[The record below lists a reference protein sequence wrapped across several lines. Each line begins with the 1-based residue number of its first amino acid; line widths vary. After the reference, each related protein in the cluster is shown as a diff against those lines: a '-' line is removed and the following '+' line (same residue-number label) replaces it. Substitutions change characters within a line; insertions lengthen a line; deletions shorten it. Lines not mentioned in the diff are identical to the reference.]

1 MKGLGKKN
9 KPVNLSTQVLVFF
22 IPVIG
27 YYAWYRIGKLWSG
40 FFLNLALG
48 LTVVPLFV
56 FPTMMLYQNYL
67 FLVIAIIG
75 FTIKIYFLI
84 KWSKE
89 HNKRYEID
97 EKN

>member
-1 MKGLGKKN
+1 M
-9 KPVNLSTQVLVFF
+9 KPVNINTQILMFF
-22 IPVIG
+22 IPVLG

-56 FPTMMLYQNYL
+56 FPQMLLYQNFL

-75 FTIKIYFLI
+75 FAIKIYFLI

-89 HNKRYEID
+89 HNIRCDVDKE
-97 EKN
+97 N

>member
-1 MKGLGKKN
+1 MKS
-9 KPVNLSTQVLVFF
+9 VNINTQILMFF
-22 IPVIG
+22 IPVLG

-56 FPTMMLYQNYL
+56 FPTMMLYQNFL
-67 FLVIAIIG
+67 FLIIAIIG
-75 FTIKIYFLI
+75 FAIKIYFLI

-89 HNKRYEID
+89 HNIRCDVDKE
-97 EKN
+97 N

>member
-1 MKGLGKKN
+1 M
-9 KPVNLSTQVLVFF
+9 KPVNINTQILMFFVPVL
-22 IPVIG
+22 G

-56 FPTMMLYQNYL
+56 FPIMMLYQNFL
-67 FLVIAIIG
+67 FLIIAIIG
-75 FTIKIYFLI
+75 FAIKIYFLI

-89 HNKRYEID
+89 HNIRCDVDKE
-97 EKN
+97 N

>member
-1 MKGLGKKN
+1 M
-9 KPVNLSTQVLVFF
+9 KPVNLNTQMLFFF
-22 IPVIG
+22 IPVLG

-48 LTVVPLFV
+48 LTVIPLFIY
-56 FPTMMLYQNYL
+56 PNMMLYQNFL
-67 FLVIAIIG
+67 FLTISIICYA
-75 FTIKIYFLI
+75 IKIYFLI

-89 HNKRYEID
+89 HNERCEND

>member
-1 MKGLGKKN
+1 M
-9 KPVNLSTQVLVFF
+9 LVFF

>member
-1 MKGLGKKN
+1 M
-9 KPVNLSTQVLVFF
+9 KPVNINTQLLFFF
-22 IPVIG
+22 IPVLG

-56 FPTMMLYQNYL
+56 FPQMLLYQNFL
-67 FLVIAIIG
+67 FLVITIIG
-75 FTIKIYFLI
+75 IAIEIYFLI

-89 HNKRYEID
+89 HNERCDVDKE
-97 EKN
+97 N

>member
-1 MKGLGKKN
+1 MK
-9 KPVNLSTQVLVFF
+9 KPVNLNTQVLMFF
-22 IPVIG
+22 IPVVG

-67 FLVIAIIG
+67 FLVIAVIG
-75 FTIKIYFLI
+75 FAIKIYFLI

-89 HNKRYEID
+89 HNKRCEVD
-97 EKN
+97 EEN